1 MGYLSQPHTSA
12 GRVPTVQGYRLYV
25 NELMERQR
33 LSQEETERLNSE
45 LTQRLMVLDNLVADI
60 GHFASQITDLPALAI
75 SAPKAVTVTRFDIKY
90 EDANTFIMVALLSDN
105 TVKNKLVRLPVSV
118 EKAKIDKLQSPG
130 DIQWGYQAIRG
141 EVNVETDWN
150 SYKSKNSKDYA
161 AWKSIYQQVFDRNFK

>member
-1 MGYLSQPHTSA
+1 MQTAKES
-12 GRVPTVQGYRLYV
+12 
-25 NELMERQR
+25 
-33 LSQEETERLNSE
+33 
-45 LTQRLMVLDNLVADI
+45 
-60 GHFASQITDLPALAI
+60 
-75 SAPKAVTVTRFDIKY
+75 
-90 EDANTFIMVALLSDN
+90 
-105 TVKNKLVRLPVSV
+105 